1 MSLYDEPYEAFDVL
15 EDAVETI
22 EFHAEHLKSLYK
34 HIHYQ
39 KNMINDLHVNV
50 GTLARNL
57 ATLCEITT
65 ALKKQINNSA

>member
-1 MSLYDEPYEAFDVL
+1 MTEKV
-15 EDAVETI
+15 I
-22 EFHAEHLKSLYK
+22 ENCIKN
-34 HIHYQ
+34 YQ